1 MTRLSIG
8 DTELNSEDV
17 AMYVENDIVVL
28 SERLRAL
35 ESQSLPDDNL
45 LQTYRDLIDSRHA
58 VLDWLRKDPAKIA
71 ETAQ

>member
-1 MTRLSIG
+1 MTTLSIG

-17 AMYVENDIVVL
+17 AINVENDIMLL
-28 SERLRAL
+28 SERLRVL
-35 ESQSLPDDNL
+35 EGQSLPNDSL

-58 VLDWLRKDPAKIA
+58 VLDWLRKDPVQIA